1 MKKILLFLLISLVI
15 CQNLRKLITIQDVY
29 NELLEKHNSI
39 RAKHKSPALTYS
51 EAIAKIAQATSERY
65 LELGKIEQKNE
76 YYNGELLGE
85 NNYVCGGFTCFP
97 PDIDTIMGYWYYREE
112 TFFDYAKGKTKQNYS
127 MYVGH
132 FTQVVWR
139 STKYIGCGFARG
151 KWNKYKDAYYLNCKY
166 YPAGNI
172 KGSEVFNVLKPQS

>member
-1 MKKILLFLLISLVI
+1 
-15 CQNLRKLITIQDVY
+15 
-29 NELLEKHNSI
+29 
-39 RAKHKSPALTYS
+39 
-51 EAIAKIAQATSERY
+51 
-65 LELGKIEQKNE
+65 
-76 YYNGELLGE
+76 
-85 NNYVCGGFTCFP
+85 
-97 PDIDTIMGYWYYREE
+97 
-112 TFFDYAKGKTKQNYS
+112 

-151 KWNKYKDAYYLNCKY
+151 KWDKYKDAYYLNCKY

>member
-15 CQNLRKLITIQDVY
+15 CQNLRKLSITDTY

-76 YYNGELLGE
+76 YYNENYLVKIIMFVEDSYAFHQILTLLW
-85 NNYVCGGFTCFP
+85 VI
-97 PDIDTIMGYWYYREE
+97 DIIERKLFLIMQ
-112 TFFDYAKGKTKQNYS
+112 KVKQNKIIVC
-127 MYVGH
+127 M
-132 FTQVVWR
+132 
-139 STKYIGCGFARG
+139 
-151 KWNKYKDAYYLNCKY
+151 
-166 YPAGNI
+166 
-172 KGSEVFNVLKPQS
+172 

>member
-29 NELLEKHNSI
+29 NKLLEKHNSI

-51 EAIAKIAQATSERY
+51 EEIAEIAQAASERY
-65 LELGKIEQKNE
+65 LELGKIEMINE

-85 NNYVCGGFTCFP
+85 NNYICGGFICFP
-97 PDIDTIMGYWYYREE
+97 PDIDTIMSYWYYREE
-112 TFFDYAKGKTKQNYS
+112 PYFDYAKGESKYS
-127 MYVGH
+127 TSVGH

-151 KWNKYKDAYYLNCKY
+151 EWNDFDDAYYLNCKY

-172 KGSEVFNVLKPQS
+172 KGREVFNVLKPES